1 MNPPPTETAALPLT
15 PATITAMQSA
25 AIDALPPCPGAGE
38 GEKAGQREGALAFL
52 AALRAGDAVQAMLA
66 VHIVASHYAAMEYF
80 RRAARE
86 DMSLD
91 MHLRIV
97 GKAVAL
103 CRIIARTMDDLARR
117 QGIPALRAAARP
129 VSVPVVR
136 VQSAPEA
143 VRTRPAPEAARVE
156 APAQLPVAKNRHER
170 RAREQAVRHFAV
182 AAQRAGLGAGAV
194 VNAMQERLRA
204 EVAARAA
211 APAVAG
217 AV

>member
-1 MNPPPTETAALPLT
+1 MTPPPTQTPALPLDPGT
-15 PATITAMQSA
+15 LATMQSA
-25 AIDALPPCPGAGE
+25 VVDGLPPRPGAGE
-38 GEKAGQREGALAFL
+38 AEKAAQREGALAFL
-52 AALRAGDAVQAMLA
+52 AALRPGDPVQAMLA

-80 RRAARE
+80 RRATRE
-86 DMSLD
+86 EMSLD

-103 CRIIARTMDDLARR
+103 CRIIARSMDDLARR

-129 VSVPVVR
+129 VPVVR
-136 VQSAPEA
+136 AQSAPEA
-143 VRTRPAPEAARVE
+143 ARTPLAPEAARAE
-156 APAQLPVAKNRHER
+156 APAHPPVAKNRHER
-170 RAREQAVRHFAV
+170 RAREQAVRHLA
-182 AAQRAGLGAGAV
+182 ATAQRAGLGAGAV

-217 AV
+217 AM

>member
-1 MNPPPTETAALPLT
+1 
-15 PATITAMQSA
+15 
-25 AIDALPPCPGAGE
+25 
-38 GEKAGQREGALAFL
+38 
-52 AALRAGDAVQAMLA
+52 
-66 VHIVASHYAAMEYF
+66 MEYF

-103 CRIIARTMDDLARR
+103 CRIIARAMDDLARR

-129 VSVPVVR
+129 VSISAVR

-143 VRTRPAPEAARVE
+143 ARTPPAPEAARVA
-156 APAQLPVAKNRHER
+156 APVQPPVAKNRHER
-170 RAREQAVRHFAV
+170 RARKQAVRHFAT
-182 AAQRAGLGAGAV
+182 AARRVGLGASAV
-194 VNAMQERLRA
+194 VDALQERLLA

-211 APAVAG
+211 APAVAV